1 MQQKFYACGKLM
13 LTGEYLVLNG
23 ALSLAVP
30 TVFGQKMTVNTTPGS
45 GIIHWQAI
53 NNRGEIWLEYFLTF
67 CNKIVQSNSD
77 DSQIGFLKKIMEEA
91 LILNP
96 EFIHDDKNY
105 KVITE
110 LEFPNDWGLGSSST
124 LLTNIANW
132 AGVDP
137 LTLFQCTLTGSGY
150 DVAVAVENK
159 PILYSIS
166 FGKPEWKPV
175 VFDPIFKEE
184 LFFVHLKSKQISS
197 KEIKNYQSL
206 SAPEPKVVKR
216 ISAISLELTQ
226 TTQLMEF
233 ESLLNEHETLTASV
247 LGYRTVK
254 ERLFSDF
261 GGSVKSLGAWGG
273 DFVLVCGDKNRSYFM
288 DKGYSTIVSWNEMV
302 KI

>member
-30 TVFGQKMTVNTTPGS
+30 TVFGQKMTVNAIPGS

-53 NNRGEIWLEYFLTF
+53 NSKGEIWLEYFLTI

-77 DSQIGFLKKIMEEA
+77 DSQIGLLKKIIEEA

-96 EFIHDDKNY
+96 EFLHDDKNY

-137 LTLFQCTLTGSGY
+137 LVLFKNTLTGSGY

-159 PILYSIS
+159 AILYSIS
-166 FGKPEWKPV
+166 FGKPNWKPV
-175 VFDPIFKEE
+175 VFDPVFKEE
-184 LFFVHLKSKQISS
+184 LFFVYLESKQVSS
-197 KEIKNYQSL
+197 TEVKNYQTL
-206 SAPEPKVVKR
+206 SPPEPKVVKR

-226 TTQLMEF
+226 TTQLTEF

-254 ERLFSDF
+254 ETLFPDF
-261 GGSVKSLGAWGG
+261 KGCIKSLGAWGG
-273 DFVLVCGDKNRSYFM
+273 DFVLVCGNKNKSYFLNK
-288 DKGYSTIVSWNEMV
+288 DYSTVVSWNEMV
-302 KI
+302 KF